1 MGQGFEEAGECATH
15 AYLDLGDAEREG
27 MTVFSAV
34 FLVVFPH
41 QVYIVDA
48 DDLVAMDVDDLL
60 VEQVAL
66 EQEIALIVGQG
77 RGIGGLAELQ
87 VAGGGQ
93 VEMGDRDQRVAGPPL
108 WPRPPCAQWRGGV
121 GRSSIRR

>member
-41 QVYIVDA
+41 QVYVVDA

-66 EQEIALIVGQG
+66 EQKEALVVGLG
-77 RGIGGLAELQ
+77 GGIGGLTKLHGAGRGEL
-87 VAGGGQ
+87 
-93 VEMGDRDQRVAGPPL
+93 ELGDRDQRGAVRAVGPA
-108 WPRPPCAQWRGGV
+108 PRDDDSGALGGV
-121 GRSSIRR
+121 A

>member
-66 EQEIALIVGQG
+66 EQEEALIVGERG
-77 RGIGGLAELQ
+77 GIGGLAGPH
-87 VAGGGQ
+87 APGGAQ
-93 VEMGDRDQRVAGPPL
+93 DVITACDQREAPPPPPPAPPL
-108 WPRPPCAQWRGGV
+108 IPPPLA
-121 GRSSIRR
+121 